1 MAYNQ
6 TFNPSVDPTNPHQG
20 AVAAAGGANVFD
32 TNYLDEMRETLLG
45 NIVLEG
51 DTIDWA
57 HLIPGVKNRTA
68 LNMLGDITKVK
79 DASCGWNPEGEL
91 PLLQKELIV
100 YPKEIK
106 HAICPKELEKT
117 YLGMYMKSNK
127 EIPFVGI
134 IAEDYVKKAK
144 EFVEEFIWQGD
155 GTNDGLYQILD
166 PTNNSN
172 VIDASGDIAV
182 LSPFTWIG
190 AVNAMLAKAPGKL
203 LKRKDGIL
211 CLSFADFMALVQ
223 ELNNTSN
230 FVVTFNDGAPMEFF
244 YPGTSVL
251 VKATAGLDGLAAP
264 TAGKNMILTFK
275 DNVAVGTD
283 MLDNDEVFD
292 IWYSRDNDEVRV
304 NVQFKIGAQTYRDNL
319 VVVGYKN

>member
-1 MAYNQ
+1 MTYNQ
-6 TFNPSVDPTNPHQG
+6 TLNPTG
-20 AVAAAGGANVFD
+20 AGAKVFD

-68 LNMLGDITKVK
+68 LNKLGDITKVK

-155 GTNDGLYQILD
+155 GTNNGLYWILN

-172 VIDASGDIAV
+172 VIDASADMP
-182 LSPFTWIG
+182 SPFTWIG

-264 TAGKNMILTFK
+264 TEGKNMILTFK

>member
-6 TFNPSVDPTNPHQG
+6 TLNPLNG
-20 AVAAAGGANVFD
+20 AGAKVFD

-68 LNMLGDITKVK
+68 LNELGDITTVQ
-79 DASCGWNPEGEL
+79 DATCGWNPDGEL
-91 PLLQKELIV
+91 PLIQKELIV

-117 YLGMYMKSNK
+117 YLGMYMRSNK

-144 EFVEEFIWQGD
+144 EYVEEFIWQGD

-166 PTNNSN
+166 GGTNSD
-172 VIDASGDIAV
+172 VIPAYNEINA

-211 CLSFADFMALVQ
+211 CLSYADFMALVQ

-264 TAGKNMILTFK
+264 TKGKNMILTFK

-283 MLDNDEVFD
+283 MLNDEEVFD

-319 VVVGYKN
+319 VVVGYSI